1 MVDTTNPTASATPA
15 AEAPATIR
23 LPEQEAADFQ
33 GFSTKD
39 GERAATAPNS
49 TPAKPAAHPTRVMDD
64 ATDEDTSDT
73 PSDGSDDPKAQ
84 QRHRSAQARI
94 SKAVAAQR
102 NAERER
108 DMAFRHSTLLEQR
121 IAALEARSGSPA
133 PTGSASKGAAQTPDL
148 DKEPVA
154 DDYEAGEFDPQY
166 HRDLSVYTARKEF
179 ARLEKQRESRAGN
192 EKQQAT
198 QAEFKSKLDKFI
210 TKGENDLGEDFRDVV
225 TDSSLKIT
233 ETLAQLLVDSD
244 LGPQIAYAMALD
256 PEQAAKVSAMSA
268 ARQAAWFG
276 RQEAALSSGEGD
288 ASSEGTQTAAV
299 KPSRAA
305 RPLRDIAH
313 GAGAASPTSSAT
325 TDFAAF
331 ERLATTQKR

>member
-1 MVDTTNPTASATPA
+1 MDPSTTTAPTSAQATQPA
-15 AEAPATIR
+15 IR

-39 GERAATAPNS
+39 GERAAPA
-49 TPAKPAAHPTRVMDD
+49 AKPAAAPVAKPASQEAPAPADSTTNGETDD
-64 ATDEDTSDT
+64 TLD
-73 PSDGSDDPKAQ
+73 DGDPKAQ
-84 QRHRSAQARI
+84 QRHRSAQVRI

-102 NAERER
+102 TAERER
-108 DMAFRHSTLLEQR
+108 DLAFQHTTLLEQR
-121 IAALEARSGSPA
+121 LAALEAQM
-133 PTGSASKGAAQTPDL
+133 KGAAPGVKPAAGTVDP

-154 DDYEAGEFDPQY
+154 DDYEAGEFDPKY
-166 HRDLSVYTARKEF
+166 HRDLAAYAARQEF
-179 ARLEKQRESRAGN
+179 DRLERQRTANAGT

-198 QAEFKSKLDKFI
+198 QAEFRGKLDKFFA
-210 TKGENDLGEDFRDVV
+210 KGENDIGEDFRDAVS
-225 TDSSLKIT
+225 DKSLKIT

-244 LGPQIAYAMALD
+244 VGPQIAYAMATD

-276 RQEAALSSGEGD
+276 RQEAELSSGEGD
-288 ASSEGTQTAAV
+288 ADGTATQASAV

-305 RPLRDIAH
+305 RPLRDISH
-313 GAGAASPTSSAT
+313 GAGSAAPVTPST

-331 ERLATTQKR
+331 ERMAMTPKR